1 MGTSETSRVIP
12 PEIMAELEEAAR
24 HALTGQGDPEVL
36 RRISERAA
44 RVREEIRQKHG
55 TLDVAVSLIREA
67 REEE

>member
-1 MGTSETSRVIP
+1 
-12 PEIMAELEEAAR
+12 MAELEEAAR